1 MTTATTQARQRKARE
16 TATALIPR
24 GQHLIDQ
31 GADMLIL
38 SARVLETPLPVF
50 WADGELAARTDLPA
64 RDRDYGW
71 KIDDNYQRALPD
83 WGHAGRISDIH
94 GEDGPWQHYR
104 ASLLADELERI
115 PVAVVTVEPLPPASL
130 PVIMPGTTTTANATL
145 TVDERVAALIAP
157 FYRLDSDT
165 GELVAVP
172 LDGDGEAHMAAL
184 ETAWKD
190 QPPDDPGPEE
200 ALLPVAPRTED
211 PPPGAPG
218 PGSPDQDES

>member
-1 MTTATTQARQRKARE
+1 VTTATTKTRQRKAPE
-16 TATALIPR
+16 AATALIPR

-104 ASLLADELERI
+104 DAKLADKLERI
-115 PVAVVTVEPLPPASL
+115 SVAVVEVAHADPRPSQPLPVFLPAPASAED
-130 PVIMPGTTTTANATL
+130 ANLDA
-145 TVDERVAALIAP
+145 RVAALWA
-157 FYRLDSDT
+157 T
-165 GELVAVP
+165 
-172 LDGDGEAHMAAL
+172 
-184 ETAWKD
+184 W
-190 QPPDDPGPEE
+190 EE
-200 ALLPVAPRTED
+200 FSD
-211 PPPGAPG
+211 PPVGAPG
-218 PGSPDQDES
+218 PGSPDQDEADA

>member
-1 MTTATTQARQRKARE
+1 MTTATTRKRKPE
-16 TATALIPR
+16 TQDIIPR

-71 KIDDNYQRALPD
+71 KIDDNYQRVLPD

-115 PVAVVTVEPLPPASL
+115 PVAVVTVTHDDPLPAFLPAPASAED
-130 PVIMPGTTTTANATL
+130 ANLDA
-145 TVDERVAALIAP
+145 RVAALWATWQEFGEPDEEGISW
-157 FYRLDSDT
+157 RLI
-165 GELVAVP
+165 P
-172 LDGDGEAHMAAL
+172 
-184 ETAWKD
+184 K
-190 QPPDDPGPEE
+190 PPGPEE

-211 PPPGAPG
+211 PPIGAPG
-218 PGSPDQDES
+218 PGSPDQDEADGELA